1 MSKSKTSS
9 YNNHSNYKEHKTI
22 KTGIICTMGPST
34 RSLKILK
41 KMSDNG
47 MTVARLNFSHGTREE
62 YEKDFNLIKTLNK
75 KYKKNVKT
83 LVDLEGHRI
92 RIGEIKDGKTELK
105 KGQQFILTNKEKEFI
120 GDNKKVFIDYP
131 NTLTDIQKG
140 LNIFI
145 DDGNLTL
152 KVLSSKKDELIT
164 EVQMDYILKKHKGV
178 NIPQAELNFP
188 LLEEKDR
195 EGMVYALERN
205 ADFVANSF
213 VRDRSDMEPLIDILK
228 SKNDK
233 NCKLIAKIED
243 RKGIYNIDSILEV
256 CDGIM
261 VARGDMGISIPLWAV
276 PVEQKHIIK
285 KCKAHEKFVIIAT
298 QMLESM
304 VENPIPTRAEVSDV
318 ANAVIDGT
326 DYVMLSAETAVGR
339 YPDKVVEIMG
349 KIIKFTE
356 DNRYIVPKQNY
367 SI

>member
-1 MSKSKTSS
+1 VA
-9 YNNHSNYKEHKTI
+9 NRSNYKEHKVS

-34 RSLKILK
+34 RSLKVLK

-47 MTVARLNFSHGTREE
+47 MTVARLNFSHGTLEE

-92 RIGEIKDGKTELK
+92 RIGDIKDGKTELK
-105 KGQQFILTNKEKEFI
+105 KGQQFVLTNKGKEII

-131 NTLTDIQKG
+131 NPLTDIQKG

-152 KVLSSKKDELIT
+152 KVLSSKKEELIT
-164 EVQMDYILKKHKGV
+164 EVQMDYILKRHKGV
-178 NIPQAELNFP
+178 NIPQASLKFP
-188 LLEEKDR
+188 LMEEKDR
-195 EGMVYALERN
+195 KGMVYALERN

-213 VRDRSDMEPLIDILK
+213 VRNRTDMKPLIDILK
-228 SKNDK
+228 SKNNK
-233 NCKLIAKIED
+233 KCKLIAKIED
-243 RKGIYNIDSILEV
+243 RQGIDNITSILEV

-261 VARGDMGISIPLWAV
+261 VARGDMGISIHLWTV
-276 PVEQKHIIK
+276 PIVQKHIIK
-285 KCKAHEKFVIIAT
+285 KCKAHKKFVIIAT

-304 VENPIPTRAEVSDV
+304 VESPIPTRAEVSDV

-326 DYVMLSAETAVGR
+326 DYVMLSAETAVGQ
-339 YPDKVVEIMG
+339 YPDKVVEMMSNV
-349 KIIKFTE
+349 IKFTE
-356 DNRYIVPKQNY
+356 ENKYIVPKQNLFT
-367 SI
+367 